1 MVPKR
6 TQRDRVLAYLR
17 EHGTLTVKE
26 AVEVLNIMSA
36 PKRIE
41 ELRNMGYVI
50 PLEWAKTENG
60 SRYGVY
66 RLEEVTA

>member
-6 TQRDRVLAYLR
+6 TQRDKILAYLKANK
-17 EHGTLTVKE
+17 TLSVRE
-26 AVEVLNIMSA
+26 AVTELNIMSA

-41 ELRNMGYVI
+41 ELRKEGYPITLDWVQ
-50 PLEWAKTENG
+50 TESG

-66 RLEEVTA
+66 KLEEVKA

>member
-6 TQRDRVLAYLR
+6 TQRVRVLTYLK
-17 EHGTLTVKE
+17 EHGSLTVRE
-26 AVEVLNIMSA
+26 AVTELNVMSA

-41 ELRNMGYVI
+41 ELRKEGYPI
-50 PLEWAKTENG
+50 TLEWVQTEPG

-66 RLEEVTA
+66 RLREV

>member
-6 TQRDRVLAYLR
+6 TQRDRILAYLKVHR
-17 EHGTLTVKE
+17 TLTVRE

-41 ELRNMGYVI
+41 ELRKEGYPI
-50 PLEWAKTENG
+50 KLDWERTENG

-66 RLEEVTA
+66 RLEEVRA

>member
-6 TQRDRVLAYLR
+6 TQRVRVLTYLR
-17 EHGTLTVKE
+17 EHGSLTVRE
-26 AVEVLNIMSA
+26 AVTELNVMSA

-41 ELRNMGYVI
+41 ELRKEGYPI
-50 PLEWAKTENG
+50 TLEWVQTESG

-66 RLEEVTA
+66 RLREV

>member
-6 TQRDRVLAYLR
+6 TQRDKILAYLKVNK
-17 EHGTLTVKE
+17 TLTVRE
-26 AVEVLNIMSA
+26 AVEDLNIMSA
-36 PKRIE
+36 PKRIQ
-41 ELRNMGYVI
+41 ELRELGYPIVI
-50 PLEWAKTENG
+50 DWVRTENG